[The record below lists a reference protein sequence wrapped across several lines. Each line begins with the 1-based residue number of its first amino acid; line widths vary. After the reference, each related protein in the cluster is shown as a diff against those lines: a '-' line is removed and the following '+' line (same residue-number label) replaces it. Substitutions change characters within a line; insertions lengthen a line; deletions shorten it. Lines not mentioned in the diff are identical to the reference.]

1 MAEDIG
7 LTMPIDRVPGVGP
20 ARAKALRV
28 MGLTNVGKLIA
39 HLPLRHERHE
49 AESPISQLPLG
60 QIASAR
66 GDITATRTVRTGR
79 RPRLEAVLI
88 DDSGRLDIVWFNG
101 LYLADKIRPGT
112 RVIVQGEAKRRGPIV
127 QMANPSFQIL
137 AASGDEPETR
147 QRRIRPVYPASEAI
161 SSREIERI
169 IAGVL
174 RPALAQIE
182 DHLTEGYR
190 KARALPAL
198 ADAYRMMHEPQ
209 SEGEFDAARRR
220 LAYDELL
227 LLQLAVHLE
236 RVQLREMHESPALKW
251 NAKVDEHIRARFP
264 FTLTPG
270 QDDVVRDIVRDLSR
284 GVPTNRLIQGDVGSG
299 KTVVALYAM
308 LMAVASRT
316 QAALMAPTEILAE
329 QHFASIARMLDGS
342 RVRVELLTGGT
353 PRAERASLLHRLETG
368 DVDILVG
375 THALLTESVRFES
388 LAVAVIDE
396 QHRFGVHQ
404 RARLRSKGTGAAS
417 RLTPHVLVMT
427 ATPIPR
433 TLALTIFG
441 DLDISTIR
449 GLPPGRKPVTTR
461 VVTSAKRD
469 DVYAFVRQR
478 IDAGEQAYIVVP
490 AIDSS
495 GTSREGLVAVR
506 PTLRFLE
513 EGPLHGKRLAA
524 LHGQLKR
531 ATREHVME
539 RFRAGVIDA
548 LVATTVIEVGVD
560 VPNASLM
567 VIEGAERFG
576 LAQLHQLRGRIGR
589 GARRSVCVLVSDAQ
603 TPDAMERLK
612 AVAATSDGFAIAE
625 TDFSIRGF
633 GAVAG
638 AAQSGA
644 TGLSVA
650 DLSRDVDLLKLAR
663 KDAGEW
669 IAASADLGRP
679 EDSLIRRR
687 LWKAHGESITLA
699 KVG

>member
-1 MAEDIG
+1 MAEDIE
-7 LTMPIDRVPGVGP
+7 LTTPIDRVPGVGP
-20 ARAKALRV
+20 ARAKALRA
-28 MGLTNVGKLIA
+28 MGLTNVGRLIA

-49 AESPISQLPLG
+49 AESPISELPLG

-101 LYLADKIRPGT
+101 VYLADKIRAGA

-137 AASGDEPETR
+137 SQGGDEPETR

-174 RPALAQIE
+174 HPVLTRID
-182 DHLTEGYR
+182 DHLSEGYR
-190 KARALPAL
+190 KARALPTL
-198 ADAYRMMHEPQ
+198 ADAYRMMHEPR

-236 RVQLREMHESPALKW
+236 RVQLRQMHESPALKW
-251 NAKVDEHIRARFP
+251 NAKVDEHIRSRFP
-264 FTLTPG
+264 FALTPG

-284 GVPTNRLIQGDVGSG
+284 SVPTNRLIQGDVGSG

-308 LMAVASRT
+308 LMSVASRA

-329 QHFASIARMLDGS
+329 QHFASISRMLEGS

-353 PRAERASLLHRLETG
+353 PRAERASLLHRIETG

-396 QHRFGVHQ
+396 QHRFGVQQ
-404 RARLRSKGTGAAS
+404 RARLRSKGTGEAS

-449 GLPPGRKPVTTR
+449 GLPPGRKQVTTR
-461 VVTSAKRD
+461 VVTGDKRE
-469 DVYAFVRQR
+469 DVYAFMRQR

-589 GARRSVCVLVSDAQ
+589 GARRSVCVLISDAQ

-612 AVAATSDGFAIAE
+612 AVAATSDGFVIAE

-638 AAQSGA
+638 SAQSGA
-644 TGLSVA
+644 TGLALA

-663 KDAGEW
+663 KDAAEW
-669 IAASADLGRP
+669 VAASPDLSRP
-679 EDSLIRRR
+679 EDTLIRRR
-687 LWKAHGESITLA
+687 LWKAHGESIALA